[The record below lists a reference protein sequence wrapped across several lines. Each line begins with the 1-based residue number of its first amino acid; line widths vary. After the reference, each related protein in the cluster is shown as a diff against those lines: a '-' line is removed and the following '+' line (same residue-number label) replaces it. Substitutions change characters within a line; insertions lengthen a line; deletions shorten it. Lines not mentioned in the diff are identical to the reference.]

1 MPRKIKI
8 KGIEEDNPLLIK
20 NHKRSIQGSSSETF
34 VKSPILSDPPAGNA
48 MLFRL
53 TKQ

>member
-20 NHKRSIQGSSSETF
+20 NHKGSIQGPSSETF
-34 VKSPILSDPPAGNA
+34 FISPLLSDPPAGNA
-48 MLFRL
+48 MLSRL